1 MNYDV
6 FFDISNKFSE
16 KFGRVFIWGH
26 GTGFFYEK
34 DIKEDE
40 AFDLNE
46 ITLSELKQFPNLK
59 KATIM
64 SSNFDKIKETFD
76 AADIEVELL

>member
-40 AFDLNE
+40 AFDLNF
-46 ITLSELKQFPNLK
+46 LKDEDIIDLMEKSIKDNVDYLYEKVKNHPVVLK
-59 KATIM
+59 P
-64 SSNFDKIKETFD
+64 DC
-76 AADIEVELL
+76 LY

>member
-34 DIKEDE
+34 DITEDE
-40 AFDLNE
+40 AFDLNF
-46 ITLSELKQFPNLK
+46 LKDEDIIDLMEKSIKDNVDYLYEKVKNHPVVLK
-59 KATIM
+59 P
-64 SSNFDKIKETFD
+64 DC
-76 AADIEVELL
+76 LY